1 MIENM
6 TRRRLLTLAG
16 CASSAVRAQMAAR
29 EVKPVPRDKPSG
41 LPFSRFQNVAAA
53 AGLKAPVI
61 FGGIDRNEY
70 IIEAIGCGAA
80 FLDYDNDG
88 WLDIFLLSGTRLEGA
103 PPGTTNRLYKN
114 NRDGT
119 FTDVTEKAGLRRTGW
134 AFGVTVGDYNNDGF
148 EDLFLTYWGQNV
160 LYRNNGDGTFTD
172 VTKESGLLHEGSRF
186 ATGCTWVDYDRD
198 CKLDLFVAHYV
209 GFDFKNVPAASKQ
222 AQCTYQ
228 GVPINCGPRGL
239 PAEHCTLYRN
249 NGDGT
254 FTDVSEKAG
263 ISGAEGYGLTAVAA
277 DFDNDGWP
285 DIYVACDSMPSLLF
299 KNNHDGTFRETGLQ
313 EGVALNDDGQE
324 QAGMGLGI
332 GDFNLDGNLDVLK
345 THFSADTPALYLNR
359 GKTGFQDVTLRSGL
373 GVETRFVSWGA
384 AIADLDNDGNPD
396 IFWVTGSVYPEVE
409 KKLPQ
414 YPHRTPPVLF
424 RNLGNGRFEQL
435 QDQAGPALLQAHCSR
450 GLAIGDFDN
459 DGDLDLLV
467 VNLNEPPS
475 LLRNDVTPGN
485 HWLKVQLS
493 GVKSNRSAIGA
504 RVVARYGSKVQAQEV
519 LAQSSFLSVND
530 RRLHF
535 GLGASRSA
543 DLEIRWPNGAVER
556 LSGVGCDQLVMVKE
570 GAGIVDR
577 RRFGG
582 AKPAG

>member
-1 MIENM
+1 M
-6 TRRRLLTLAG
+6 TRRRLLALAG
-16 CASSAVRAQMAAR
+16 AMPLAARPQMAAR

-41 LPFSRFQNVAAA
+41 LPFSRFHDVAQA
-53 AGLKAPVI
+53 AGLKAPVV
-61 FGGIDRNEY
+61 FGGINRNEY

-88 WLDIFLLSGTRLEGA
+88 WLDVFLLSGTRLEGA
-103 PPGTTNRLYKN
+103 PPGATNRLYKN

-119 FTDVTEKAGLRRTGW
+119 FTDVTEAAGLMRAGW
-134 AFGVTVGDYNNDGF
+134 AYGVTVGDYNNDGF

-172 VTKESGLLHEGSRF
+172 VTKEARLLEAPRF
-186 ATGCTWVDYDRD
+186 ATGCTWIDYERD
-198 CKLDLFVAHYV
+198 GKLDLFVAHYV

-222 AQCTYQ
+222 TQCTYQ

-239 PAEHCTLYRN
+239 PTEHCALYRN
-249 NGDGT
+249 NGDGS
-254 FTDVSEKAG
+254 FSDVSQTAG
-263 ISGAEGYGLTAVAA
+263 IAAAEGYCLTAVAA
-277 DFDNDGWP
+277 DFNNDGWP
-285 DIYVACDSMPSLLF
+285 DIYVACDSTPSLLF
-299 KNNHDGTFRETGLQ
+299 RNNREGTFREVGLQ
-313 EGVALNDDGQE
+313 EGVALNEDGQE

-332 GDFNLDGNLDVLK
+332 GDFNLDGSLDVLK
-345 THFSADTPALYLNR
+345 THFSADTPALYANR

-424 RNLGNGRFEQL
+424 RNLGNGSFEQL
-435 QDQAGPALLQAHCSR
+435 QGEAGPALLQAHCSR
-450 GLAIGDFDN
+450 GLALGDFDN

-485 HWLKVQLS
+485 HWLKVQLA

-504 RVVARYGSKVQAQEV
+504 RVGARYAGKLQVQEV

-535 GLGASRSA
+535 GLGAARSA
-543 DLEIRWPNGAVER
+543 DLEIRWPNGDVER
-556 LSGVGCDQLVMVKE
+556 LSNVACDQLVIVKE

-577 RRFGG
+577 RKFAAR
-582 AKPAG
+582 